1 MSFLKKH
8 SIYYIASMGSWNEDK
23 SPLILPSKEVF
34 QVATMLSVIFVATL
48 EYTWLPVGIHQS
60 SG

>member
-1 MSFLKKH
+1 
-8 SIYYIASMGSWNEDK
+8 MGSWNEDK